1 MRGAERGWECESRAF
16 CGAFSNSSLPL
27 FASAPRFY
35 SSLLLFAPALRS
47 KITIKEV
54 CKVKDYEGLC
64 KLWGVEMEKER
75 GESEEGI
82 ERKYDDEYFLKE
94 ERKDDS
100 EREKKKVKTAAA
112 LA

>member
-1 MRGAERGWECESRAF
+1 MRGAERGWECDSRAF
-16 CGAFSNSSLPL
+16 CGAFSNSSISL
-27 FASAPRFY
+27 FAS
-35 SSLLLFAPALRS
+35 ALRS

-94 ERKDDS
+94 ERKDDN

-112 LA
+112 LE

>member
-1 MRGAERGWECESRAF
+1 M
-16 CGAFSNSSLPL
+16 
-27 FASAPRFY
+27 
-35 SSLLLFAPALRS
+35 LFAPALRS

-94 ERKDDS
+94 ERKDDN

-112 LA
+112 LE